1 MIQSRTGSFI
11 AVILIATTIGCS
23 SGEQKVEN
31 ASKDLQDAKTELRE
45 EKRDSV
51 ASFIAFK
58 QESEARI
65 LENEKSIEA
74 YKTRMKTAGKKIKE
88 SDQKMIDN
96 LQQSNIDM
104 RKRIEEYKEQ
114 GEDSWTKFKDEFN
127 HDLEQLAVAIN
138 DITVDNTK

>member
-1 MIQSRTGSFI
+1 MIKSKSYSYA
-11 AVILIATTIGCS
+11 AVILITAAFGCN

-31 ASKDLQDAKTELRE
+31 AAKDLQEAKTELRE

-51 ASFIAFK
+51 ASYMEFK

-65 LENEKSIEA
+65 LENEKSIDA
-74 YKTRMKTAGKKIKE
+74 YKARMKTAGKKIKE

-104 RKRIEEYKEQ
+104 RKRIEEYKEN
-114 GEDSWTKFKDEFN
+114 GEDAWTKFKNEFN
-127 HDLEQLAVAIN
+127 HDLEQLGAAIK

>member
-1 MIQSRTGSFI
+1 MIKSRTYSF
-11 AVILIATTIGCS
+11 AAAILMVTAFGCN

-31 ASKDLQDAKTELRE
+31 ASKDLQEAKSELRE

-51 ASFIAFK
+51 ASYMAFK

-74 YKTRMKTAGKKIKE
+74 FKSRMKTAGKKIKD

-104 RKRIEEYKEQ
+104 RKRMEEYKEN

-127 HDLEQLAVAIN
+127 HDLEQLGVAIK